1 MVTGFDIL
9 GHDQTLRKHWILR
22 MLAIFID
29 MLIVFFAVGI
39 VLLFLDMNT
48 ALVAGITASIVLF
61 IYSGIMEMAM
71 GATIG
76 KRILG
81 LKVVSTDGG
90 KNMTGAFLRNF
101 SKVFWFIFL
110 PIDTLI
116 GLAGRGDPRQRFFD
130 RIVKTTVIHSGDPG
144 SIDRIQSAVE
154 ARVAEEGTT
163 Q

>member
-90 KNMTGAFLRNF
+90 KNMTGAFLRNI

-130 RIVKTTVIHSGDPG
+130 RIVNTTVVHSGDPEP
-144 SIDRIQSAVE
+144 IDRIQSAAE